1 MLSYKTGKECRD
13 LIKETFQEV
22 ADLVTPTMGAK
33 GLYVAINQDFDK
45 PTLTDDGVT
54 VAREAAKMDGFK
66 RMIAMDMIEAA
77 SNTEKEALDGTT
89 LTILL
94 TNAIY
99 NVGYNKIL
107 EGEHPQVV
115 ADNIMVDTKVIRTLL
130 KKQRMKM
137 GKKYVK
143 HIATIS
149 TKIPE
154 IGDIVTRAYHEAG
167 KDMNVIIEHDR
178 DAMGMKIEHTS
189 GYTMESGFMTDAMRN
204 LCPDGEKWEADNCY
218 VVLMK
223 EGIMT
228 QAGINKFFQSI
239 PAEEINKPFLFIL
252 NPNFNPNTLRILI
265 DTLLKN
271 KFNFQFVF
279 VNEAKM
285 DDVYMDCAAVT
296 EGTVQDASQGVGE
309 YEFKHCG
316 KVSHVSVEVD
326 KTIFSFEDNEKVEG
340 RVKVYKDKL
349 NKNRYKL
356 NQVDRVMYERRLGS
370 LTNGIVKIK
379 VGVPTVTEYKIIA
392 LKLDDA
398 IGAVRKAFK
407 FGIVLGG
414 GKALVN
420 TQKLLSN
427 KCILTN
433 VLSLPMNTICEN
445 AGIKIS
451 PDDSTKIFS
460 VDKQDKNLG
469 IDVTTGKLV
478 DLKKQGILDSYLS
491 IDEALKNASSIAC
504 AYLRTNTLIQKEVTQ
519 NK

>member
-1 MLSYKTGKECRD
+1 MLSYIKGQECRS
-13 LIKETFQEV
+13 LIRETFKEV
-22 ADLVTPTMGAK
+22 RDLVVPTMGAK

-66 RMIAMDMIEAA
+66 RMVAMDMIEAA

-94 TNAIY
+94 TNEIY
-99 NVGYNKIL
+99 NVGCEKIE
-107 EGEHPQVV
+107 EGLHPQVV
-115 ADNIMVDTKVIRTLL
+115 ADMIDVEVKIIRKLL
-130 KKQRMKM
+130 SHEKMRM
-137 GKKYVK
+137 GKKYVYD
-143 HIATIS
+143 IATIS

-154 IGDIVTRAYHEAG
+154 VGRIVTSAYELAG
-167 KDMNVIIEHDR
+167 RDMNILIEHDR
-178 DAMGMKIEHTS
+178 DQMGMRIEHTS
-189 GYTMESGFMTDAMRN
+189 GYTMESGYMTDAMRR
-204 LCPDGEKWEADNCY
+204 LCPDGEKWEASDCH

-228 QAGINKFFQSI
+228 QAGINKFFAGI
-239 PAEEINKPFLFIL
+239 PGEAVGDPWLFIL

-265 DTLLKN
+265 DTLIKN

-296 EGTVQDASQGVGE
+296 GGIVQDASSGVGE
-309 YEFKHCG
+309 YGYEHCG
-316 KVSHVSVEVD
+316 MCKHVCVEVD
-326 KTIFSFEDNEKVEG
+326 KTVFSLEMNDEVAN
-340 RVKVYKDKL
+340 RIKVYRDKL

-356 NQVDRVMYERRLGS
+356 NQVDRVLYERRLGS
-370 LTNGIVKIK
+370 LQNGIVKIK
-379 VGVPTVTEYKIIA
+379 VGVPTVTEFKILA

-414 GKALVN
+414 GKTLYN
-420 TQKLLSN
+420 ISKDLS
-427 KCILTN
+427 KDCILKKTLK
-433 VLSLPMNTICEN
+433 VPMETICAN
-445 AGIKIS
+445 AGVKIS
-451 PDDSTKIFS
+451 AGNKEILDSKDP
-460 VDKQDKNLG
+460 VDKVHG
-469 IDVTTGKLV
+469 IDVTRGELV
-478 DLKKQGILDSYLS
+478 NLKNAGILDSYLS
-491 IDEALKNASSIAC
+491 IDEALKNACSIAC
-504 AYLRTNTLIQKEVTQ
+504 AYLRTNTLIMKETTQ

>member
-1 MLSYKTGKECRD
+1 MLSYKTGDECRE
-13 LIKETFQEV
+13 LVRETFQEV

-33 GLYVAINQDFDK
+33 GLYVAINNDFDK

-89 LTILL
+89 LTVLL
-94 TNAIY
+94 TNELY
-99 NVGYNKIL
+99 KIGMDKIK

-115 ADNIMVDTKVIRTLL
+115 ADHIAEDTRVVREFL
-130 KKQRMKM
+130 KKEKMKM
-137 GKKYVK
+137 SSKYVK

-154 IGDIVTRAYHEAG
+154 IGDIVTRAYKEAG
-167 KDMNVIIEHDR
+167 KDMNVLIEHDR
-178 DAMGMKIEHTS
+178 DNMGMTIEHTT
-189 GYTMESGFMTDAMRN
+189 GYTMESGYMTDAMRN
-204 LCPDGEKWEADNCY
+204 LCQDGEKWEADNCY

-239 PAEEINKPFLFIL
+239 PGECVNEPFLFIL
-252 NPNFNPNTLRILI
+252 NPNFNPNTLRLLI
-265 DTLLKN
+265 DTLINN
-271 KFNFQFVF
+271 KFKFQFIF

-285 DDVYMDCAAVT
+285 DDAYLDCAAVT
-296 EGTVQDASQGVGE
+296 GGTVQDASQGVGE

-316 KVSHVSVEVD
+316 KVGHVSVEID
-326 KTIFSFEDNEKVEG
+326 KTIFSFESNERVDN
-340 RVKVYKDKL
+340 RIKVYREKL
-349 NKNRYKL
+349 AKNRYKL

-379 VGVPTVTEYKIIA
+379 VGVPTVTEYKILA

-414 GKALVN
+414 GKALLN
-420 TQKLLSN
+420 ISKKLSTLCWITPALLKPSE
-427 KCILTN
+427 
-433 VLSLPMNTICEN
+433 TICNN
-445 AGIKIS
+445 AGV
-451 PDDSTKIFS
+451 STDWRSSAEANI
-460 VDKQDKNLG
+460 G
-469 IDVTTGKLV
+469 MDVTKNKLV
-478 DLKKQGILDSYLS
+478 DLKDEGILDSYLS

-504 AYLRTNTLIQKEVTQ
+504 AYLRTNTIMQKETTQ